1 MNTIQTSF
9 GNFEIKKGKSS
20 NTTDVF
26 YGGLFVMTLLRVN
39 CWDKDTLLKRFEE
52 NKHNIINVMSKLNDE
67 EEKEL
72 LKKRVRDLVAENK
85 ELKEFSAST
94 PAEVNESNVE
104 DIFGQ
109 CIEIMAKRYNEKG
122 FTTSRGKQILNKYRE
137 AI

>member
-20 NTTDVF
+20 STTDVF
-26 YGGLFVMTLLRVN
+26 YGGLFVITLHRVN
-39 CWDKDTLLKRFEE
+39 CWDKDTLLKRLSE
-52 NKHNIINVMSKLNDE
+52 NRQNIINVLSKLNDN

-72 LKKRVRDLVAENK
+72 LKKRVHELVKENK
-85 ELKEFSAST
+85 ELKELAPTSSIS
-94 PAEVNESNVE
+94 VNEKNVE
-104 DIFGQ
+104 DVFNQ

>member
-39 CWDKDTLLKRFEE
+39 CWDKDTLLKRFDE

-67 EEKEL
+67 EEKDL
-72 LKKRVRDLVAENK
+72 LKKRVRDLIAENK
-85 ELKEFSAST
+85 ELKESSNQSNIS
-94 PAEVNESNVE
+94 VNENNVE
-104 DIFGQ
+104 EIFNQ
-109 CIEIMAKRYNEKG
+109 CINLMAQRYNEKG